1 MSKYRDIVGLAAAGM
16 AFTLS
21 GCGEEAEVAEA
32 ESADC
37 VAGVEVADGWLALP
51 AVPGDPAAAYF
62 TIMNNSE
69 RDLTIRS
76 GEVAGGGSGVL
87 HQVGEWN
94 LEPSMDEIM
103 QVSLPAGETAE
114 FEPAGL
120 HVMVMQPDTSWQPG
134 GEGELTLTFVG
145 GDTCRFPISYRAA
158 GDMPESE
165 DGVDAAE

>member
-1 MSKYRDIVGLAAAGM
+1 MLKLRDVAGM
-16 AFTLS
+16 GAASLALLLG
-21 GCGEEAEVAEA
+21 GCGEEAEVENP

-37 VAGVEVADGWLALP
+37 VAGVETDGAWLALP

-62 TIMNNSE
+62 TITNGSE
-69 RDLTIRS
+69 RNLTIRS
-76 GEVAGGGSGVL
+76 GEVTGAGSGVL

-103 QVSLPAGETAE
+103 QVSLPAGETVE

-120 HVMVMQPDTSWQPG
+120 HVMVMEPDTSWQAG

-145 GDTCRFPISYRAA
+145 GDKCSFPVTYRAA
-158 GDMPESE
+158 GDMPESNTQA
-165 DGVDAAE
+165 DAEE